1 LFHTQPAGQLN
12 VVHAV
17 RVEEGRLILQ
27 AGTAVGIAQNAHF
40 VVHSDRNLSQGSNF
54 VAVAKAVQGF
64 LTILSALPGEQLPRL
79 GSSEMW
85 AVPVIEEPGSVKP
98 LVIRNEV
105 GSDEPTS
112 RLANASHI
120 QLHQSPQQP
129 SDMVLRAG
137 SAGYQLEVTP
147 PPYDPFVQNYA
158 VPRSGPIA
166 WTTPLDSVMR
176 GIAHYYWHLRREPQ
190 EKSQLVT
197 RNLVTFHMYELR
209 KSIVPGEPPIA
220 PATNDDLVRD
230 GRVTFSNLDDHIP
243 GFSPEIPYGFRIQNN
258 SDLPLHVY
266 MYYFDNSDFSI
277 REWSAIS
284 CAASS
289 KLSAIFRSI
298 LRYNWSH
305 TIQH

>member
-1 LFHTQPAGQLN
+1 LFHTLPAGPLN

-17 RVEEGRLILQ
+17 KVEEGRLILQ
-27 AGTAVGIAQNAHF
+27 AGTAVGIAQNARF
-40 VVHSDRNLSQGSNF
+40 TVYSDRNLSQRTYF
-54 VAVAKAVQGF
+54 VAVAKAVQSF
-64 LTILSALPGEQLPRL
+64 LTILAVESGEQLPRI

-85 AVPVIEEPGSVKP
+85 AVPIIEEPGSVKP

-112 RLANASHI
+112 GLANASHI

-137 SAGYQLEVTP
+137 SAGYQLEITP
-147 PPYDPFVQNYA
+147 PPYDPFVRNYT
-158 VPRSGPIA
+158 VPRSGPIP

-176 GIAHYYWHLRREPQ
+176 GIAYYYWHLRREPE

-197 RNLVTFHMYELR
+197 RNLVTFHMYELCR
-209 KSIVPGEPPIA
+209 SIVPGEPPIA
-220 PATNDDLVRD
+220 PATNDDLIRY
-230 GRVTFSNLDDHIP
+230 GRVTFSDLDDHIP
-243 GFSPEIPYGFRIQNN
+243 GFSPEVPYGFKIQNN

-277 REWSAIS
+277 RE
-284 CAASS
+284 
-289 KLSAIFRSI
+289 
-298 LRYNWSH
+298 
-305 TIQH
+305 